1 MLDGDAAAPCDC
13 GSMNAEFGSSD
24 ERERWPAHFWW
35 GVAGL
40 VLAAQVAL
48 IFWLGDQGP
57 TRPGSSPAP
66 FTWQVAGRVSN
77 ELLALNDPTLFALP
91 HRESFSGPAWL
102 TITNMGAAPFVW
114 SEPSQWLR
122 PPVEQLGGVFHS
134 FLATNQVIA
143 SEAPAEIEPELR
155 FPEIPAAAGFTS
167 GTTFQ
172 ILGDLDESELLTPFA
187 LNSWTNAD
195 LLTNSVVQALV
206 NAAGQPISVTLLAN
220 SGSSEADRFA
230 LKQAELARFA
240 PLRPD
245 RAAPGNP
252 VARLRWVQIL
262 FNWHTVP
269 AGITNRPAGP

>member
-1 MLDGDAAAPCDC
+1 
-13 GSMNAEFGSSD
+13 MNAEFGSSD
-24 ERERWPAHFWW
+24 ERERWPASLWW
-35 GVAGL
+35 SVVGC
-40 VLAAQVAL
+40 VLAFQLGL

-57 TRPGSSPAP
+57 LRPASAPAP
-66 FTWQVAGRVSN
+66 FTWQVAGKVSN

-102 TITNMGAAPFVW
+102 TTTNMGAAPFVW

-134 FLATNQVIA
+134 FLATNQIVA
-143 SEAPAEIEPELR
+143 SEAPAEMEPELG
-155 FPEIPAAAGFTS
+155 FPEIPAAVGSTS
-167 GTTFQ
+167 GTTVQ
-172 ILGDLDESELLTPFA
+172 ILGDLNERELLTPIA

-195 LLTNSVVQALV
+195 LLTNSIVQALV
-206 NAAGQPISVTLLAN
+206 NAAGQPVSVTLLAN
-220 SGSSEADRFA
+220 SGSGEADRFA

-240 PLRPD
+240 PLRTEGTT
-245 RAAPGNP
+245 RGNL

-269 AGITNRPAGP
+269 TGITNRPSGP